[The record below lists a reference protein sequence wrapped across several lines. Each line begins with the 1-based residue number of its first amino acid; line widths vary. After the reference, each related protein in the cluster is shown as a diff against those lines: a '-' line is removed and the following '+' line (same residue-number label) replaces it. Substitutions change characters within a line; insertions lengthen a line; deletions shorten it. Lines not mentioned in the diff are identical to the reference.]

1 MQHSNKIERK
11 EEKTK
16 MELLEAIKSRK
27 SIMAFKPDHVPKEVL
42 TELLDVARWAPSGTN
57 TQPWEIFVLTE
68 KVLDVF
74 SHTMVEKV
82 RSGDIMN
89 IQPDIE
95 MFKRPAT
102 GIYGRRQQKFFKQFL
117 NLLEPEEGKT
127 KMQKWFELSASR
139 YSAPALIIVVADK
152 SASGW
157 FIFDIGSITQTIAL
171 AAQEFGL
178 GTYILGG
185 VAYFP
190 DEVRRIANIPESKQV
205 IIGIAI
211 GYPDWNYPL
220 NSLRTE
226 REPVE
231 ELVTWRG
238 MGEEG
243 EKKRMKEEKGIE
255 RKDEKQ

>member
-1 MQHSNKIERK
+1 
-11 EEKTK
+11 
-16 MELLEAIKSRK
+16 MELLEAIKTRK
-27 SIMAFKPDHVPKEVL
+27 SIRAYKPDPIPGEVL
-42 TELLDVARWAPSGTN
+42 TELLDVARWVPSGTN
-57 TQPWEIFVLTE
+57 TQPWEFIILTE
-68 KVLDVF
+68 KVLDEL

-82 RSGDIMN
+82 RSGDIMKL
-89 IQPDIE
+89 QPDIE
-95 MFKRPAT
+95 MFKRPAK

-117 NLLEPEEGKT
+117 DLLEPEEGKT

-139 YSAPALIIVVADK
+139 YGAPALIIVAADK
-152 SASGW
+152 SAPGW

-178 GTYILGG
+178 GTCIFGG

-211 GYPDWNYPL
+211 GYPDWNHPL

-226 REPVE
+226 RESVE
-231 ELVTWRG
+231 KLVTWRG
-238 MGEEG
+238 MAGEE
-243 EKKRMKEEKGIE
+243 EKTMEAIKKEE
-255 RKDEKQ
+255 